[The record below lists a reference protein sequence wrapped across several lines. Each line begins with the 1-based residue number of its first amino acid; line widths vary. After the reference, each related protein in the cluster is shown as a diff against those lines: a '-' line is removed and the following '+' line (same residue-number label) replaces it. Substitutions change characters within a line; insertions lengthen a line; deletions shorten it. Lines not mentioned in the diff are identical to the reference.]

1 MFAAVLEEKF
11 HNLLHGRWIEPHPE
25 AIRATSWRIVHNLL
39 HMDGGTLTLLLLDPS
54 AEDAAEEARWVA
66 YVCERPCAP
75 PTNQPPHQ
83 PTTPVIAVSARGHLG
98 PRRF

>member
-75 PTNQPPHQ
+75 PTNQPTNQQRP
-83 PTTPVIAVSARGHLG
+83 
-98 PRRF
+98 